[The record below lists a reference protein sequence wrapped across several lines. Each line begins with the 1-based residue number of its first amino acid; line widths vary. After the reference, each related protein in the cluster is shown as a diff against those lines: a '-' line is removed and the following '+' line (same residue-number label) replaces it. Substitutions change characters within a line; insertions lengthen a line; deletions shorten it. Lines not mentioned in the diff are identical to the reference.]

1 MKNIAVLD
9 ESTIDKIAAGEVI
22 ERPSSVVKELVENAI
37 DAGATAITAEI
48 KDGGISLI
56 RITDNGEGI
65 AKDQIATAFL
75 RHATSKIT
83 KVEDLLSVSSLGF
96 RGEALSSIAAV
107 CQVEV
112 ITKTAGTLLG
122 TRYRIEGGQEILTE
136 EIGAPEGTTFL
147 VNNIFY
153 NTPAR
158 KKFLKSAMTEAG
170 YISELMERMA
180 LSHPEIAF
188 KFINNR
194 QTRLHTSGNHNLKDI
209 IYGIYG
215 RDIAANLLPVKAE
228 GTFGRLEGFV
238 GKPVISRGNRNFE
251 NYFVNGRY
259 VKSKIIT
266 KAIEDAYKT
275 FMMQHKYPFT
285 ALHFTIPG
293 DLLDVNVHP
302 TKLELRFSNQEE
314 IYQIVYDTIR
324 QALSSRE
331 LIPDVG
337 VDREAKKTELPK
349 YKKPAQ
355 VPEPFQIPR
364 TKTRPSVEAQVIR
377 EHMPAYGNLHTATSD
392 PAVVHASKQMAVST
406 QNPASTQDQTKAELP
421 KTEKALRPLPQ
432 MFQKPENKENTEPAS
447 ETESVPR
454 IKKGEVPETA
464 EKPFEQEIT
473 REIQKAEQMELF
485 DDKLLSQQN
494 VKQHTII
501 GQVFDTYWIVQ
512 FQDKMYL
519 IDQHAA
525 HEKVLYEQ
533 TMKRLKDHMFTS
545 QRISPP
551 VILTLSLKE
560 EEALKTHL
568 DVFEKL
574 GFEIEPFGGMEYALS
589 AIPDN
594 LFGITERS
602 LFLEIL
608 DDLVDQSV
616 RGTPQSVL
624 EKVASMSCKA
634 AVKGNHRMS
643 AKEAHALIDELL
655 TLENPYN
662 CPHGRPTIIS
672 MSKYELEKKFKR
684 IV

>member
-1 MKNIAVLD
+1 M
-9 ESTIDKIAAGEVI
+9 
-22 ERPSSVVKELVENAI
+22 SVWIGKRKRQSCQN
-37 DAGATAITAEI
+37 T
-48 KDGGISLI
+48 KS
-56 RITDNGEGI
+56 
-65 AKDQIATAFL
+65 
-75 RHATSKIT
+75 RH
-83 KVEDLLSVSSLGF
+83 
-96 RGEALSSIAAV
+96 R
-107 CQVEV
+107 
-112 ITKTAGTLLG
+112 
-122 TRYRIEGGQEILTE
+122 
-136 EIGAPEGTTFL
+136 
-147 VNNIFY
+147 
-153 NTPAR
+153 
-158 KKFLKSAMTEAG
+158 
-170 YISELMERMA
+170 
-180 LSHPEIAF
+180 
-188 KFINNR
+188 
-194 QTRLHTSGNHNLKDI
+194 
-209 IYGIYG
+209 
-215 RDIAANLLPVKAE
+215 
-228 GTFGRLEGFV
+228 
-238 GKPVISRGNRNFE
+238 SR
-251 NYFVNGRY
+251 
-259 VKSKIIT
+259 
-266 KAIEDAYKT
+266 
-275 FMMQHKYPFT
+275 
-285 ALHFTIPG
+285 
-293 DLLDVNVHP
+293 
-302 TKLELRFSNQEE
+302 
-314 IYQIVYDTIR
+314 
-324 QALSSRE
+324 
-331 LIPDVG
+331 
-337 VDREAKKTELPK
+337 
-349 YKKPAQ
+349 
-355 VPEPFQIPR
+355 EPFQIPR

-454 IKKGEVPETA
+454 IEKGEVPETA

-533 TMKRLKDHMFTS
+533 TMKRLKNHMFTS

>member
-37 DAGATAITAEI
+37 DAGATAVTAEI

-107 CQVEV
+107 CQV

-228 GTFGRLEGFV
+228 GAFGRLEGFV

-314 IYQIVYDTIR
+314 IYQIVYDTVR

-337 VDREAKKTELPK
+337 VDREPKKVELPK

-454 IKKGEVPETA
+454 IEKGEVPETA

-533 TMKRLKDHMFTS
+533 TMKRLKNHMFTS